1 MSGGVS
7 SDDRNNNRSHT
18 GHQSPEAGL
27 GSSAGADARVVAGHY
42 ELTKAGFSAEE
53 IAKIAEKV
61 PDLNVKILKPM
72 AGDSIEGTSADAVL
86 LVKGTGC
93 PVAFKFNDT
102 LLVVSHGDSQESVV
116 KAYMEP
122 IEAARKAYWTPERI
136 AEKEAKEAAFKGDT
150 ERAFEKL
157 PEFFKKW
164 ISEIEGKNYGREL
177 DIGIAKDA
185 HLVATTLKT
194 PEAVETWYKLGHEQQ
209 MQAVPG
215 ISEEHSGLS
224 FGQMARLAHAFLKS
238 ESATA

>member
-7 SDDRNNNRSHT
+7 SDDRNHNRQHT
-18 GHQSPEAGL
+18 GHQSTEAGL
-27 GSSAGADARVVAGHY
+27 GSSAGSDARVAAGH
-42 ELTKAGFSAEE
+42 EKLTKAGFSAEE

-61 PDLNVKILKPM
+61 PDLNVKILNPV
-72 AGDSIEGTSADAVL
+72 AGDSIERTSADAVKL
-86 LVKGTGC
+86 LKQTGC
-93 PVAFKFNDT
+93 PVVIKFNDS
-102 LLVVSHGDSQESVV
+102 LLVVSHGDSPESVV

-136 AEKEAKEAAFKGDT
+136 AEKEAKEAAFKADM

-164 ISEIEGKNYGREL
+164 ISESEGKNYGREL

-194 PEAVETWYKLGHEQQ
+194 PKAVETWYKLGYDQR

-215 ISEEHSGLS
+215 ISEGHSGFS
-224 FGQMARLAHAFLKS
+224 FGQMVRLAHAFLKS
-238 ESATA
+238 ESAGA